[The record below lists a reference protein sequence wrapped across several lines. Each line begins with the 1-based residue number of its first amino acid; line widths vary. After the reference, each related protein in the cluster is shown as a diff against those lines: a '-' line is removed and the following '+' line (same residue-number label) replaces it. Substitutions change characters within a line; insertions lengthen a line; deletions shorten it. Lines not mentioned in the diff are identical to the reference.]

1 MGMSLRALA
10 RILLGVERISTY
22 YLPWV
27 TRPGVDCVVLVNNI
41 EARFKPE
48 HNRGPFLSSV
58 DQYDADGSL
67 VRRSPVKLA
76 SCVDTAEI
84 RMQPTR
90 AGCGFAT
97 VDVSHLHSDLYVTLA
112 HEDTY
117 SATHGRHEFI
127 ERYPRRT
134 RALMTGLGALLARVG
149 RTIPAFRRDQYVY
162 VGAESRSHLLL
173 MNLSNVTNRLRVVA
187 TEGRRSVGSRLVSIP
202 PMGART
208 LDVTG
213 FGEGSGAPVV
223 RRLSLEGN
231 AWFNLY
237 ILGAGPR
244 DLAGALS
251 LMHVK

>member
-1 MGMSLRALA
+1 MPGFFS
-10 RILLGVERISTY
+10 GVERISTY

-67 VRRSPVKLA
+67 VRRSPVNLA

-97 VDVSHLHSDLYVTLA
+97 VDVSHIHSDLYVTLT

-117 SATHGRHEFI
+117 TATHGRHEFI

-134 RALMTGLGALLARVG
+134 RALMAVLGALLAQVG

-162 VGAESRSHLLL
+162 VGTESRSHLLL

-187 TEGRRSVGSRLVSIP
+187 TAGPRLIGSRLVRYP
-202 PMGART
+202 RWGR
-208 LDVTG
+208 
-213 FGEGSGAPVV
+213 APS
-223 RRLSLEGN
+223 R
-231 AWFNLY
+231 
-237 ILGAGPR
+237 
-244 DLAGALS
+244 
-251 LMHVK
+251 

>member
-1 MGMSLRALA
+1 MSLRALA

-27 TRPGVDCVVLVNNI
+27 TRPGLDCVVLVNNI
-41 EARFKPE
+41 EARFKPD

-58 DQYDADGSL
+58 AQYDADGSV
-67 VRRSPVKLA
+67 VRRSEVSLA

-84 RMQPTR
+84 RMQPTP
-90 AGCGFAT
+90 AGCGFVT
-97 VDVSHLHSDLYVTLA
+97 VDVSRIHSDLYVTLA
-112 HEDTY
+112 YEGTY
-117 SATHGRHEFI
+117 TATHGRHEFI
-127 ERYPRRT
+127 ERYPLRT
-134 RALMTGLGALLARVG
+134 RALMSVLGALLARVS

-173 MNLSNVTNRLRVVA
+173 MNLSNVRNRVRVVA
-187 TEGRRSVGSRLVSIP
+187 TEGRRFVGSRLVSIP
-202 PMGART
+202 PMGACT
-208 LDVTG
+208 LEVTG
-213 FGEGSGAPVV
+213 FGEGSVAPVV
-223 RRLSLEGN
+223 RRLRLEGN

>member
-1 MGMSLRALA
+1 
-10 RILLGVERISTY
+10 
-22 YLPWV
+22 
-27 TRPGVDCVVLVNNI
+27 
-41 EARFKPE
+41 
-48 HNRGPFLSSV
+48 
-58 DQYDADGSL
+58 
-67 VRRSPVKLA
+67 
-76 SCVDTAEI
+76 
-84 RMQPTR
+84 
-90 AGCGFAT
+90 
-97 VDVSHLHSDLYVTLA
+97 
-112 HEDTY
+112 
-117 SATHGRHEFI
+117 
-127 ERYPRRT
+127 
-134 RALMTGLGALLARVG
+134 MTGLGALLARVG

>member
-10 RILLGVERISTY
+10 RTLLGVERISTY

-27 TRPGVDCVVLVNNI
+27 TRPGVDCAVLVNNI
-41 EARFKPE
+41 EARFQPD

-58 DQYDADGSL
+58 AQYDADGSL
-67 VRRSPVKLA
+67 VRRSQVSLD

-90 AGCGFAT
+90 VGCGFVT
-97 VDVSHLHSDLYVTLA
+97 VDVSHIHSDLYVTLS

-117 SATHGRHEFI
+117 TATHGRHEFI
-127 ERYPRRT
+127 ERYPLRT
-134 RALMTGLGALLARVG
+134 RALMSVLGALLAWGG
-149 RTIPAFRRDQYVY
+149 RTIPAFHRDQYVY

-173 MNLSNVTNRLRVVA
+173 LNLSNVTNRLRVVA
-187 TEGRRSVGSRLVSIP
+187 TDGPRFVASRLVSIP
-202 PMGART
+202 PMGACT
-208 LDVTG
+208 LEVTG
-213 FGEGSGAPVV
+213 FGEGSIAPVV
-223 RRLSLEGN
+223 RRVSLEGN